1 MFRRPPISTRT
12 NTLFPYTT
20 LFRSRPCSRT
30 DGAIVSRWGVAR
42 HYASPDV
49 RRVTTAPTLSDRAF
63 AGRDLDDRIDL
74 YRGAQRQHRHAYRA
88 ASVAPGVAEQFGHQ
102 FRGAVGDLGLVG
114 EIGGRID
121 EYAELDDPFDAVEP
135 AEGRLHLP
143 DKH

>member
-1 MFRRPPISTRT
+1 MRISDWSSDCALPIS
-12 NTLFPYTT
+12 
-20 LFRSRPCSRT
+20 
-30 DGAIVSRWGVAR
+30 
-42 HYASPDV
+42 
-49 RRVTTAPTLSDRAF
+49 PTLSDRAF

-114 EIGGRID
+114 AIGGRID

-135 AEGRLHLP
+135 AERRLHLRDQP
-143 DKH
+143 QRAALPCATALLEIALGAAPTGPQRPPAATKTVGEGKR